1 MNSAFIIFLFFTI
14 IILLFLHF
22 INTILIFSWPKKTI
36 QFLSYL
42 TIMGFIL
49 ALGLEM
55 IMWNYFHEMISN
67 PRWVNMFIG
76 LSLFSYLAF
85 WVLILVEHPTQL
97 HRKIMWRMPIIGA
110 FIGYSFIK
118 MTYLGWILLLAIQI
132 IFMVKN
138 QKDRAELRWILYAL
152 GSISILVYC
161 YFTKNIFGIIFYWA
175 FCFCIIKMIHCKLLK
190 NILREKLL

>member
-14 IILLFLHF
+14 IFLLVFHF
-22 INTILIFSWPKKTI
+22 INTVLIFSWPKKTTH
-36 QFLSYL
+36 FLSYL
-42 TIMGFIL
+42 TITGFIL

-55 IMWNYFHEMISN
+55 IMWNYFNEMISN

-85 WVLILVEHPTQL
+85 WVLTVIEHPTQL

-110 FIGYSFIK
+110 FIGYTFEEII
-118 MTYLGWILLLAIQI
+118 YLGWVMLLGIQI
-132 IFMVKN
+132 IYMLRN
-138 QKDRAELRWILYAL
+138 EKDKTELTWIFYAL
-152 GSISILVYC
+152 GSILLLIYS